1 MISAT
6 LITRKC
12 CKALCQKHMACRQSE
27 NSSQMR
33 RPHPDE
39 ADSSQAGGE
48 GDNAAEEAQDA
59 HYHPRPAHGC
69 IGDLPRIRAGL
80 VLKPRASQ

>member
-1 MISAT
+1 MQAEFEQIPNEYHAMM
-6 LITRKC
+6 LGRW
-12 CKALCQKHMACRQSE
+12 
-27 NSSQMR
+27 
-33 RPHPDE
+33 PHPDE

-69 IGDLPRIRAGL
+69 IGDLPRIRAGS
-80 VLKPRASQ
+80 VLMPRVF